1 MCITLSDLFSF
12 EAKIYETGLDVIALA
27 KFYAKSYSQV
37 LLRIGEVLQRKR
49 FLYGALYEVDSQ
61 TGKNWVVT
69 YWTGSWNEERPDANV
84 YGLGK
89 LFPRKGQLVAPG
101 SLVDMT
107 ILGRKP
113 HLVERITIL
122 DEIEDDGLAL
132 SSSNQW

>member
-1 MCITLSDLFSF
+1 MGITLSDLFSF

-84 YGLGK
+84 YRLGK
-89 LFPRKGQLVAPG
+89 LFHGAVIAPQP
-101 SLVDMT
+101 DMA
-107 ILGRKP
+107 P
-113 HLVERITIL
+113 HRN
-122 DEIEDDGLAL
+122 
-132 SSSNQW
+132 SSSFILT

>member
-1 MCITLSDLFSF
+1 M
-12 EAKIYETGLDVIALA
+12 
-27 KFYAKSYSQV
+27 
-37 LLRIGEVLQRKR
+37 
-49 FLYGALYEVDSQ
+49 
-61 TGKNWVVT
+61 VT